1 VLLAMMRLVYDNDHP
16 AKDLKDFPRWNP
28 EDGSGWSSDEDHGF
42 RNAGAA
48 GETQWLRY
56 FHRLRGNRLKR
67 QLVNDFMG
75 YNTESRSFQPN
86 WASDLILECEVT
98 VERPEGELTLEL
110 SRGVDRFQARW
121 DLTSGDCTLVRLS
134 DGREQKIKTERTA
147 IKKKGTYRLRFAD
160 VDEKLTVWVDNALPF
175 GEDGVVFEPPV
186 KLGPSVAN
194 DLEPASIGV
203 RGATVSVR
211 KLKLFRDTYYTAGDS
226 PTKADVS
233 LNDRDWIVTDEQIK
247 ERHEPEAWSRLR
259 GELRNDEIPVKT
271 LFVQPGH
278 YLCLGDNSTHSSDGR
293 SWGLVPERL
302 LLGRALMV
310 YYPFPPFGQPRAG
323 FIR

>member
-1 VLLAMMRLVYDNDHP
+1 
-16 AKDLKDFPRWNP
+16 
-28 EDGSGWSSDEDHGF
+28 
-42 RNAGAA
+42 
-48 GETQWLRY
+48 
-56 FHRLRGNRLKR
+56 
-67 QLVNDFMG
+67 
-75 YNTESRSFQPN
+75 
-86 WASDLILECEVT
+86 
-98 VERPEGELTLEL
+98 
-110 SRGVDRFQARW
+110 VDRFQARW
-121 DLTSGDCTLVRLS
+121 DLASGDCTLVRLA

-147 IKKKGTYRLRFAD
+147 LKKKGTYRLRFAD

-203 RGATVSVR
+203 RGAAVSVR
-211 KLKLFRDTYYTAGDS
+211 KLKLFRDTYYTAGRNPGDS
-226 PTKADVS
+226 DASVD
-233 LNDRDWIVTDEQIK
+233 DWTATDEQIK
-247 ERHEPEAWSRLR
+247 DKKEPAAWAPLR
-259 GELRNDEIPVKT
+259 QEDMPVKT
-271 LFVQPGH
+271 LYVQPGH